1 VPLHIAWSRCVF
13 EEADDGLRF
22 LLEQHVETNIATMEI
37 YEDNAD
43 KDIAIHAKQALKLA
57 SRFISMEKKKQD

>member
-1 VPLHIAWSRCVF
+1 
-13 EEADDGLRF
+13 
-22 LLEQHVETNIATMEI
+22 MEI

-57 SRFISMEKKKQD
+57 SRFISMKKKKTRLVFFACTNWSIMHLHASSKL